1 MGRLFENWFNA
12 PPGRSTARSQA
23 RAAELRGDLVQAAAL
38 FAVAGRPDEAARVT
52 VLRGDHE
59 LRPSARLAIYAE
71 AVSTASEASAV
82 SAEARFKH
90 ASTVVAA
97 ASGAPLT
104 EERRHDLFEAAV
116 ELEALG
122 QNERAAEAYAR
133 AGDVEG
139 QARALEHAGSVEK
152 LDELLDG
159 EHSREGRARRRRNAR
174 DEFSLM
180 VAGGAR
186 REATAFAIASGDE
199 ALARYG
205 QALYARRAAGC
216 SVRAVVHGRQATVL
230 LGESVVVGR
239 APDNAGG
246 GLPRGS
252 IGVAAA
258 ALSRAHLAIAREEG
272 VVVVRDVGS
281 RFGTSRAGVPLK
293 GDVPVDGGID
303 LQLGGQ
309 VELRVEPARD
319 WDGAMAVEVGG
330 RRYIAPLGTCWLGVG
345 RWRLEQGIDGWVEL
359 ATDDQPP
366 AFVASMQ
373 WPRRATLVTGD
384 AIASERGRVPEVTVL
399 P

>member
-1 MGRLFENWFNA
+1 MGRLFEKWFSA
-12 PPGRSTARSQA
+12 PPGRATALSQA

-38 FAVAGRPDEAARVT
+38 FAVAGCPDEAARVT

-59 LRPSARLAIYAE
+59 PRPSARVALYAE

-104 EERRHDLFEAAV
+104 EERRHDLFQAAV
-116 ELEALG
+116 DLEALG

-133 AGDVEG
+133 AGDIDR

-159 EHSREGRARRRRNAR
+159 EHSREVLARRRRNAR
-174 DEFSLM
+174 EEFGVL

-205 QALYARRAAGC
+205 QALYARRATGC
-216 SVRAVVHGRQATVL
+216 SLHAVVHGRQATLL

-239 APDNAGG
+239 APEDVRGG
-246 GLPRGS
+246 PPRGRIVVPS
-252 IGVAAA
+252 A
-258 ALSRAHLAIAREEG
+258 ALSRAHLAIAREGG
-272 VVVVRDVGS
+272 VVVVRDLGS
-281 RFGTSRAGVPLK
+281 RFGTSRAGVPLN
-293 GDVPVDGGID
+293 GDVPVAGGIE

-309 VELRVEPARD
+309 VELRVGPAPD
-319 WDGAMAVEVGG
+319 WNGAVAVDVGG
-330 RRYIAPLGTCWLGVG
+330 RRYIASLGTCWLGVG
-345 RWRLEQGIDGWVEL
+345 RWRLEPGVDGWVEL
-359 ATDDQPP
+359 ATDDQPA

-373 WPRRATLVTGD
+373 WPKRATLLTGD
-384 AIASERGRVPEVTVL
+384 AIASERGRSPEVTVL

>member
-12 PPGRSTARSQA
+12 PPGRSTALSQA

-38 FAVAGRPDEAARVT
+38 FAMAGQPDEAARVT

-59 LRPSARLAIYAE
+59 PRPSARLAIYRE

-97 ASGAPLT
+97 AAGAPLT
-104 EERRHDLFEAAV
+104 EERRHDLFEAAL

-133 AGDVEG
+133 AGDVDR

-152 LDELLDG
+152 LDALLDG
-159 EHSREGRARRRRNAR
+159 EHSMDRRARRRRNAR
-174 DEFSLM
+174 GEFSLL

-205 QALYARRAAGC
+205 QALSARRAAGC
-216 SVRAVVHGRQATVL
+216 SVRAVVRGRQATLL
-230 LGESVVVGR
+230 LGTSVVVGR
-239 APDNAGG
+239 APEHVGD
-246 GLPRGS
+246 GLLRGRIVVPS
-252 IGVAAA
+252 A
-258 ALSRAHLAIAREEG
+258 ALSRAHLAIARKEG
-272 VVVVRDVGS
+272 VVVVRDLGS

-303 LQLGGQ
+303 LELGGQ
-309 VELRVEPARD
+309 VELRIEPAPD
-319 WDGAMAVEVGG
+319 WDGAVAVEVGG
-330 RRYIAPLGTCWLGVG
+330 LRYIASLGPCWLGIG
-345 RWRLEQGIDGWVEL
+345 RWRLEQGVDGWVEL

-373 WPRRATLVTGD
+373 WPKRATLVTGD
-384 AIASERGRVPEVTVL
+384 AIASERGRAPEVIVL